1 MAAAFYTAMTVS
13 ALGFTAW
20 LALRRR
26 PLDPVFSAAAVLVV
40 AVATAPIVQPW
51 YLLWVLPL
59 LACALRPLP
68 WGADHPRWLG
78 WVTAL
83 AVLLLTGVGVVDQ
96 LSVAQ
101 WLPVLA
107 VRVFT
112 LVLMLAGIGWIIH
125 RDPVTAPLFPGRR
138 RPPWRWSSCG
148 RGGVAD
154 ASGGG
159 RAAGRAARRAAVDRR
174 APRLLVHPHP
184 QERP

>member
-1 MAAAFYTAMTVS
+1 MTVA

-40 AVATAPIVQPW
+40 AVATAPIIQPW

-138 RPPWRWSSCG
+138 RPPLEVVEPRP
-148 RGGVAD
+148 
-154 ASGGG
+154 
-159 RAAGRAARRAAVDRR
+159 AAA
-174 APRLLVHPHP
+174 
-184 QERP
+184 